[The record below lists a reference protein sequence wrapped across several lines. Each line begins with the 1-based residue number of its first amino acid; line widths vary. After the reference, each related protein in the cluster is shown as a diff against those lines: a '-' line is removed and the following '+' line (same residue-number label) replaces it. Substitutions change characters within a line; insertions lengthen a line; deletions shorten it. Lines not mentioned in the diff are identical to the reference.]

1 MSDSDIDPREAPET
15 KWPANPYTRKR
26 LLQQAAGATLGASS
40 MAALLAREA
49 AAAQAGGKRMSAS
62 EASQT
67 INVLTWQGYHE
78 QPWLNQFT
86 KKTGIKVNAVNV
98 GSPAEMFA
106 KVKANPSQY
115 DLILATAGW
124 FKNYA
129 NAKLLIPMDLS
140 KIPNAKY
147 ISSAFAWKKATT
159 VNGTLYGVLYNW
171 GDQPL
176 GWNAKLIPG
185 KYNVKKYMKGGIPN
199 DWNIFWDPQFK
210 GKVTIF
216 DDPTSV
222 EPMIPL
228 ALGIT
233 DPYHLNSAQ
242 FKAFQQKLLA
252 LRRQVKRLTSGFN
265 DQINAFVTHE
275 AILGYINIAQVAVEA
290 NQHGVPVKMN
300 HLLKQG
306 VPAWSDNY
314 AITKAAGAKKLDAI
328 HAFMDYTYSLPYQA
342 RLAAVTGNNGV
353 LTYARATSATAR
365 AAGLNKKKLGF
376 TLIPL
381 TKLGKPFFEKMIFFQ
396 DVENLQKRLDL
407 WNQFKLGI
415 G

>member
-1 MSDSDIDPREAPET
+1 VSDDLDPREAPDT
-15 KWPANPYTRKR
+15 LWPANPYSRKR
-26 LLQQAAGATLGASS
+26 FFQQTAGAIVGASS
-40 MAALLAREA
+40 LAALLAREA
-49 AAAQAGGKRMSAS
+49 GAASAVGRKLS
-62 EASQT
+62 AAEASQT
-67 INVLTWQGYHE
+67 INMLTWQGYHE
-78 QPWLNQFT
+78 QPWLDTFK
-86 KKTGIKVNAVNV
+86 KKTGITVNAVNV

-106 KVKANPSQY
+106 KVRANPGQY
-115 DLILATAGW
+115 DVILATAGW

-129 NAKLLIPMDLS
+129 DAKLLLPMDLS
-140 KIPNAKY
+140 KVPNAKY
-147 ISSAFAWKKATT
+147 ISSAFAWRKATT
-159 VNGTLYGVLYNW
+159 VGGTLYGALYNW

-185 KYNVKKYMKGGIPN
+185 KFKVSQYMSHGIPN

-210 GKVTIF
+210 GKVSIF

-228 ALGIT
+228 ALGYT
-233 DPYHLNSAQ
+233 DPYHLNSKQ
-242 FKAFQQKLLA
+242 FTAFQNKLLA
-252 LRRQVKRLTSGFN
+252 LRPQVKRLTSGFN
-265 DQINAFVTHE
+265 DQINAFVSGE
-275 AILGYINIAQVAVEA
+275 ASLGYINIAQVAVEA

-300 HLLKQG
+300 HLVKQG

-314 AITKAAGAKKLDAI
+314 AVTKAAGAKKLDAI

-353 LTYARATSATAR
+353 LTYDRATSPEAK
-365 AAGLNKKKLGF
+365 AAGLNAKKLAF

-415 G
+415 H

>member
-1 MSDSDIDPREAPET
+1 VSDDLDPREVPET
-15 KWPANPYTRKR
+15 LWPANPYSRKR
-26 LLQQAAGATLGASS
+26 FLQQTAGAALGASAL
-40 MAALLAREA
+40 AALVAREA
-49 AAAQAGGKRMSAS
+49 AAAPLRRRTISAF

-67 INVLTWQGYHE
+67 INLLTWQGYHE
-78 QPWLNQFT
+78 QPWLNEFK
-86 KKTGIKVNAVNV
+86 KKTGITVNAVNV

-129 NAKLLIPMDLS
+129 DSKLLLPMDLS
-140 KIPNAKY
+140 KVPNSKF
-147 ISSAFAWKKATT
+147 ISSAFAWRKATT
-159 VNGTLYGVLYNW
+159 ANGTLYGALYNW

-176 GWNAKLIPG
+176 GWNAKVIPG
-185 KYNVKKYMKGGIPN
+185 SYKVSKYLTKGVPN

-228 ALGIT
+228 ALGFK
-233 DPYHLNSAQ
+233 DPYHLNDSQ
-242 FKAFQQKLLA
+242 FKAFENKLLA
-252 LRRQVKRLTSGFN
+252 LRTQVKRLTSGFN
-265 DQINAFVTHE
+265 DQINAFVSGE

-300 HLLKQG
+300 HVVRQG

-314 AITKAAGAKKLDAI
+314 AITKSAGSKKLDII
-328 HAFMDYTYSLPYQA
+328 HEFMNYTYGLPYQA
-342 RLAAVTGNNGV
+342 RLAAVTGNNGI
-353 LTYARATSATAR
+353 LTYSRATSPEAK
-365 AAGLNKKKLGF
+365 AAGLTKKKLQF

-407 WNQFKLGI
+407 WNKFKLGI
-415 G
+415 P

>member
-15 KWPANPYTRKR
+15 QWPANPYTRKR
-26 LLQQAAGATLGASS
+26 LLQQAAGATLSASAL
-40 MAALLAREA
+40 AALLAREA
-49 AAAQAGGKRMSAS
+49 AAAPAGGKRISAS

-67 INVLTWQGYHE
+67 INLLTWQGYHE
-78 QPWLNQFT
+78 QTWLNQFT

-106 KVKANPSQY
+106 KVRANPSQY
-115 DLILATAGW
+115 DLILNTAGW

-129 NAKLLIPMDLS
+129 NAKLLLPMDPS
-140 KIPNAKY
+140 KVPNAKY

-159 VNGTLYGVLYNW
+159 VNGTLYGMLYNW

-185 KYNVKKYMKGGIPN
+185 RYNVKKYMQGGIPN

-228 ALGIT
+228 ALGFK
-233 DPYHLNSAQ
+233 DPYHLNSTQ
-242 FKAFQQKLLA
+242 FKAFQKKLLG
-252 LRRQVKRLTSGFN
+252 LRHQVKRLTSGFN
-265 DQINAFVTHE
+265 DQINAFVSHE
-275 AILGYINIAQVAVEA
+275 ASLGYINSAQVAVEA

-300 HLLKQG
+300 HLVKQG

-328 HAFMDYTYSLPYQA
+328 YEFMNYTYSLPYQA

-353 LTYARATSATAR
+353 LTYARATSPEAR

>member
-1 MSDSDIDPREAPET
+1 VSDDVDPREAPET
-15 KWPANPYTRKR
+15 FWPANPYSRKR
-26 LLQQAAGATLGASS
+26 FIQQTAGAMVGASS
-40 MAALLAREA
+40 LAALLAREA
-49 AAAQAGGKRMSAS
+49 AAAAAGGRRMSAS

-67 INVLTWQGYHE
+67 INMLTWQGYHE
-78 QPWLNQFT
+78 QPWLDQFK
-86 KKTGIKVNAVNV
+86 KKTGITVNAVNV

-106 KVKANPSQY
+106 KVRANPGQY
-115 DLILATAGW
+115 DVILATAGW

-129 NAKLLIPMDLS
+129 DAKLLVPIDLS
-140 KIPNAKY
+140 KVPNAKY
-147 ISSAFAWKKATT
+147 ISSAFAWRKATS
-159 VNGTLYGVLYNW
+159 VGGTLYGALYNW

-185 KYNVKKYMKGGIPN
+185 KFKVAKYMSNGIPN

-210 GKVTIF
+210 GKVSIF

-228 ALGIT
+228 ALGFK
-233 DPYHLNSAQ
+233 DPYHLNPTQ
-242 FKAFQQKLLA
+242 FTAFQKKLLA
-252 LRRQVKRLTSGFN
+252 LRPQVKRLTSGFN
-265 DQINAFVTHE
+265 DQINAFVSGE
-275 AILGYINIAQVAVEA
+275 ASLGYINIAQVAVEA

-300 HLLKQG
+300 HLVKQG

-328 HAFMDYTYSLPYQA
+328 YAFMDYTYGLPYQA

-353 LTYARATSATAR
+353 LTYSRATSAEAR
-365 AAGLNKKKLGF
+365 AAGLNKKKLAF

-415 G
+415 H